1 MNDNFT
7 PFQNIGLCFSGGG
20 YRATFFSLGVLSYL
34 NHIKYKESP
43 LLNSVEALSTVSGG
57 TLLGAAF
64 SKATLAPNY
73 SFKSFYDQFY
83 NAFKPE
89 NDTLLQRAVHILE
102 DDTQWDVHSY
112 KKRSLINAF
121 SLAYAEMDVF
131 QGDLNL
137 FNKKSKSNLK
147 RVCFNATDFSY
158 GLAFRFQNKGLFGNK
173 ALQAKEVN
181 KIKYDTKLA
190 DIVASSSCFPMG
202 FEPLVYPDDYY
213 PHTTAKYKAIKELP
227 KFSEGVGI
235 MDGGITD
242 NQGIGSMV
250 NISKLKSR
258 KKPLDLIIVNDVGSF
273 KMDPWQPETTPPKQS
288 KTLLQTATKIL
299 GYLRFQSIYW
309 VLLLLGIFILIA
321 NAKQLFHKTHLISL
335 YIIGGILTGIGFSIS
350 SIGILVSSAKN
361 RGVSWFQKQFKKTVP
376 EALTSE
382 VRSFQNLEINLL
394 KRMGKERI
402 SSTIKMVSD
411 VFLKQTRRLNYD
423 LIYASKDLQNKI
435 ITTTVYKLN
444 GQKTPYTRG
453 FNTNKEI
460 KPTPSKKLKAIALS
474 ASETPT
480 TLWWDNKDIATNR
493 MDELIACGEFTTC
506 YNLMD
511 YILQLKKQNI
521 VTNELDELYKQ
532 LEKDWAGF
540 NENPVCMV

>member
-1 MNDNFT
+1 MDKNFV
-7 PFQNIGLCFSGGG
+7 PFESIGLCFSGGG
-20 YRATFFSLGVLSYL
+20 YRATFFSLGVVSYL
-34 NHIKYKESP
+34 NRVEYKGSS
-43 LLNSVEALSTVSGG
+43 LLDSVEALSTVSGG

-64 SKATLAPNY
+64 AKATLAPDY

-83 NAFKPE
+83 NTFKPE
-89 NDTLLQRAVHILE
+89 NDTLLQRATKILE
-102 DDTQWDVHSY
+102 DNAQWGTHTH

-131 QGDLNL
+131 QGDLNP
-137 FNKKSKSNLK
+137 FNKKSKSSLK

-173 ALQAKEVN
+173 GLQAKEVN
-181 KIKYDTKLA
+181 KIKYNTKLA

-213 PHTTAKYKAIKELP
+213 KHDSADYKAVKKLP
-227 KFSEGVGI
+227 KFNKGVGI

-258 KKPLDLIIVNDVGSF
+258 KKPLDLIIVNDVGSY
-273 KMDPWQPETTPPKQS
+273 KMSPWEAETSQAKS
-288 KTLLQTATKIL
+288 NKTLRETLFKIL
-299 GYLRFQSIYW
+299 EYFRFRWIYW
-309 VLLLLGIFILIA
+309 GILLLGILILVG
-321 NAKQLFHKTHLISL
+321 NGLQLIPKTPLVSL
-335 YIIGGILTGIGFSIS
+335 YIIGGILTGIGFILSLL
-350 SIGILVSSAKN
+350 GILAVKVKN
-361 RGVSWFQKQFKKTVP
+361 RGVHWFQKLFKKSIP

-382 VRSFQNLEINLL
+382 VLSFQNLEISLL
-394 KRMGKERI
+394 KRMLKERI
-402 SSTIKMVSD
+402 SSSIKMVSD
-411 VFLKQTRRLNYD
+411 VFLKQIRRLNYD
-423 LIYASKDLQNKI
+423 LVYSSKSLKNKI
-435 ITTTVYKLN
+435 ITTTVYELN
-444 GQKTPYTRG
+444 GEKTPYTRG

-480 TLWWDNKDIATNR
+480 TLWWDNTDIATNR

-511 YILQLKKQNI
+511 YILQLKKQEI
-521 VTNELDELYKQ
+521 VSDELDELYQQ
-532 LEKDWAGF
+532 LQKDWESF
-540 NENPVCMV
+540 NK